1 MARIPFLSRIPW
13 PRRNLR
19 VKLVG
24 LFLGAA
30 VLPLFTLGLLSYFKS
45 SELLQE
51 QFGRYGSNSVT
62 QLQHQLDTELNHL
75 QLMAGYIQSYLL
87 NPARRVLY
95 TEIPSTYGELKDQYE
110 LEDMLNALKTVKDR
124 GIFIVT
130 ESGYF
135 YGENTID
142 TKLLFAEP
150 WWQAMPPDY
159 NGEYW
164 PGLYTSR
171 HYKKADPEERLLG
184 LVVPIR
190 NQNGPLRNGRIL
202 LEMKADNLF
211 ALFSSF
217 EKDTHAMLTIT
228 NGAGRTIYRTAGAE
242 AAEPDDMIW
251 KTKLASNDW
260 MIEARMPHGQ
270 FYQSTDVIRS
280 YTAIGFVLSVLL
292 ALLLGY
298 LFSSTVTKRIKRL
311 KESMLLAGSGRFGTR
326 LPVRGEDELSVLA
339 HSFNRMAGQ
348 LEELVEQI
356 TVKEK
361 LKKEAELR
369 AFHYQIHPHLL
380 FNTLNSIQ
388 WKARLHGNEEIR
400 RMLYHLTMV
409 LEGGLDLAQELVAV
423 RRELTVIGHFLEI
436 QRLRYEHEFRYET
449 DIDASLLDYV
459 MPRMTLQPL
468 FENIFF
474 HAFEDGRG
482 VIRLAIA
489 EQGDDLVLTLS
500 DDGKGMSEERRLALL
515 GEAPDR
521 RKKRGIGVYNVDRKF
536 KLHFGPEYGLT
547 VSSEPGR
554 GTDMVLRWPKRQ
566 EENLHG
572 TEDAD

>member
-1 MARIPFLSRIPW
+1 MARVPFLSRIPW

-24 LFLGAA
+24 LFLGAV

-75 QLMAGYIQSYLL
+75 QLMAGSIQSYLL

-95 TEIPSTYGELKDQYE
+95 AEIPSTYGELKDQYE
-110 LEDMLNALKTVKDR
+110 LEDMLNALRTVKDK

-135 YGENTID
+135 YGENSID
-142 TKLLFAEP
+142 TSLLFAEP

-164 PGLYTSR
+164 PGLYTPR
-171 HYKKADPEERLLG
+171 HYKKADKEERVLG

-190 NQNGPLRNGRIL
+190 NQSGPLRNGRIL

-211 ALFSSF
+211 GLFSSF

-228 NGAGRTIYRTAGAE
+228 NGEGRTIYRTA
-242 AAEPDDMIW
+242 AAEDDRPDDMVW

-260 MIEARMPHGQ
+260 TIEARMPHGL

-311 KESMLLAGSGRFGTR
+311 KESMLLAGSGKFGTR

-356 TVKEK
+356 TVKER

-388 WKARLHGNEEIR
+388 WKARLQGNEEIR

-409 LEGGLDLAQELVAV
+409 LEGGLDLAQELVPV
-423 RRELTVIGHFLEI
+423 RRELAVIGHFLEI

-482 VIRLAIA
+482 NIRLTIA
-489 EQGDDLVLTLS
+489 EQGDDLVLALS
-500 DDGKGMSEERRLALL
+500 DDGKGISEERRLALL

-536 KLHFGPEYGLT
+536 KLHFGPQYGLA
-547 VSSEPGR
+547 VHSEPGR
-554 GTDMVLRWPKRQ
+554 GTDMILRWPKRQ

-572 TEDAD
+572 TDDAD

>member
-164 PGLYTSR
+164 PGLYTPR
-171 HYKKADPEERLLG
+171 HYKKADKEERVLG

-190 NQNGPLRNGRIL
+190 NQSGPLRNGRIL

-228 NGAGRTIYRTAGAE
+228 DGAGRTIYRTAAAE
-242 AAEPDDMIW
+242 AAKPDDMIW
-251 KTKLASNDW
+251 NTKLAANDW
-260 MIEARMPHGQ
+260 TIEARMPHGL

-298 LFSSTVTKRIKRL
+298 LFSSAVKKRIKRL
-311 KESMLLAGSGRFGTR
+311 KESMLLAGSGKFGTR

-388 WKARLHGNEEIR
+388 WKARLEGNEEIR

-409 LEGGLDLAQELVAV
+409 LEGGLDLAQELVTV
-423 RRELTVIGHFLEI
+423 RRELTVIDHFLEI

-449 DIDASLLDYV
+449 DIDTSLLDYV

-482 VIRLAIA
+482 VIRLTIA
-489 EQGDDLVLTLS
+489 VQGNDLVLTLS

-515 GEAPDR
+515 GEASDR

-547 VSSEPGR
+547 VHSEPGR
-554 GTDMVLRWPKRQ
+554 GTDMMLRWPTRQ
-566 EENLHG
+566 EGNLHG
-572 TEDAD
+572 SDEAD